1 MPDDLTPEDKIRVAN
16 FINELLAE
24 IEEVEG
30 NAKNAIRAIMLDSG
44 RVGKYPPFNWTTEPE
59 DAHLE
64 KGMRHL
70 LTYKLQRD
78 GQQKLDGED
87 HFMLGIC
94 RITMA
99 YSISLRSKK
108 S

>member
-1 MPDDLTPEDKIRVAN
+1 MPDNLTSKNKIRAAN
-16 FINELLAE
+16 LINELLAE

-30 NAKNAIRAIMLDSG
+30 NAKNAVRTIMLNPDRIS
-44 RVGKYPPFNWTTEPE
+44 KHPPFNWTTEPE
-59 DAHLE
+59 SAHLE

-78 GQQKLDGED
+78 GQQKPDNED

-94 RITMA
+94 RIAMA
-99 YSISLRSKK
+99 YSVNQRNKK
-108 S
+108 